1 MYNEQYRNPV
11 AVLTSKKANIPI
23 KKLPAKFGRNDSTVD
38 VYFFHESISREH
50 CLFECINKA
59 FTVRDLGSTVGT
71 YINGI
76 RLDPNVPYKV
86 EDGAKL
92 TLGKV
97 TFVVHCNYDEL
108 AAREQAPSVKSPQV
122 KQQGSGYPSGAAQM
136 RNNIPDIKTDPDGK
150 KTFTISAKELNEFE
164 YDENEVQYVDCGLR
178 AETAPLSYTS
188 KLRKQDIEV
197 GMLSA
202 KTQGDREEIFEE
214 NNRAIDEIRQTQM
227 IEIDQIEPEEAVR
240 SVEII
245 APEIPEKEI
254 QVEEMPE
261 EEQAIDTST
270 QPEESAEEPKKVLVL
285 SWIDDESGDN
295 KKIKIDRYPFRI
307 GRKSDEND
315 YAVRKKGI
323 SRRHLCIEEQDGA
336 FYVTDDNSTNGV
348 KVNGKKI
355 KAGEKNLIKEGDNIC
370 IADVVFTVAVE

>member
-150 KTFTISAKELNEFE
+150 KTVTISAKELNEFE

-178 AETAPLSYTS
+178 TETTPLIYTS
-188 KLRKQDIEV
+188 KLRKQDIEA
-197 GMLSA
+197 GILSA

-355 KAGEKNLIKEGDNIC
+355 KA
-370 IADVVFTVAVE
+370 

>member
-1 MYNEQYRNPV
+1 
-11 AVLTSKKANIPI
+11 
-23 KKLPAKFGRNDSTVD
+23 
-38 VYFFHESISREH
+38 
-50 CLFECINKA
+50 
-59 FTVRDLGSTVGT
+59 
-71 YINGI
+71 
-76 RLDPNVPYKV
+76 
-86 EDGAKL
+86 
-92 TLGKV
+92 
-97 TFVVHCNYDEL
+97 
-108 AAREQAPSVKSPQV
+108 
-122 KQQGSGYPSGAAQM
+122 
-136 RNNIPDIKTDPDGK
+136 
-150 KTFTISAKELNEFE
+150 
-164 YDENEVQYVDCGLR
+164 
-178 AETAPLSYTS
+178 
-188 KLRKQDIEV
+188 
-197 GMLSA
+197 
-202 KTQGDREEIFEE
+202 
-214 NNRAIDEIRQTQM
+214 
-227 IEIDQIEPEEAVR
+227 
-240 SVEII
+240 
-245 APEIPEKEI
+245 
-254 QVEEMPE
+254 MPE